1 MGLSEELFD
10 RAVKVIPGGVNSP
23 VRAYGAIGIA
33 PRFIDRADGCHIYDV
48 DGKEYVDYIDSW
60 GPMILGHNHPKV
72 RESVLEA
79 VQAVKAQ
86 VPDAFVLVSF
96 AVLPDGYTREGMYCK
111 DLARRMQEKLWQAL
125 YYRYDFAKEYRPQLE
140 ENLLWLDGEL
150 KKLEGMQMQHRI
162 IEKSDR

>member
-60 GPMILGHNHPKV
+60 GPMILGHNFPEVKERRV
-72 RESVLEA
+72 KRASASDAQLQSKWRWLSSSVTIFHMWIWC
-79 VQAVKAQ
+79 V
-86 VPDAFVLVSF
+86 
-96 AVLPDGYTREGMYCK
+96 
-111 DLARRMQEKLWQAL
+111 W
-125 YYRYDFAKEYRPQLE
+125 
-140 ENLLWLDGEL
+140 
-150 KKLEGMQMQHRI
+150 
-162 IEKSDR
+162 